1 MKGIK
6 MATVG
11 RFLVS
16 VFFLCVALAFIS
28 PASFSAE
35 GKLLVFGRFQDD
47 PVRAIRDR
55 QEFVDYIAKKLQPMG
70 ITGGKILVVDKLHL
84 LAQDIKEGKVDLF
97 HDSVVPTMV
106 LARRAGAVPI
116 LRQWKYGEAEY
127 DSVILVRKSSGIDT
141 LNDLKG
147 KVLAFDEPHST
158 SAHVVPRMFL
168 IEKKLKLVQMN
179 STGGA
184 VPNAVGYVYGAD
196 GSSPNLLISERVDAA
211 VTSSREFQELR
222 PEIRETLKVI
232 GKTIAVPRQLI
243 AVRKN
248 IDSTLLKALKEVLVN
263 MDKDSEGQQV
273 LRRQQRT
280 TKIDEIPPASMEQLK
295 AIERFVFSSLAEQV
309 DSW

>member
-1 MKGIK
+1 MKMKGAK
-6 MATVG
+6 MAT
-11 RFLVS
+11 RSLVF
-16 VFFLCVALAFIS
+16 VFFLYVPLVFIS

-35 GKLLVFGRFQDD
+35 GKLLVFGRSQDD

-55 QEFVDYIAKKLQPMG
+55 QEFVDYIAKKLQPVG

-84 LAQDIKEGKVDLF
+84 LARDIREGKVDLF

-106 LARRAGAVPI
+106 VARRSGAVPI

-127 DSVILVRKSSGIDT
+127 DSVILVRKSSGIDALT
-141 LNDLKG
+141 DLKG

-184 VPNAVGYVYGAD
+184 VANAIGYVHGAD
-196 GSSPNLLISERVDAA
+196 GSAPNLLITGRVDAA
-211 VTSSREFQELR
+211 VTSSRELQELR
-222 PEIRETLKVI
+222 PEVRETLKVI
-232 GKTIAVPRQLI
+232 GKTVSVPRQLI
-243 AVRKN
+243 AVRKD
-248 IDSTLLKALKEVLVN
+248 IDSNLLKALREVLVT
-263 MDKDSEGQQV
+263 MDKDPEGQQV

-280 TKIDEIPPASMEQLK
+280 TKIDEIPPASMEQLRG
-295 AIERFVFSSLAEQV
+295 IERFVFSSLAEQV

>member
-1 MKGIK
+1 
-6 MATVG
+6 MANVG
-11 RFLVS
+11 RFLVFVGFLLLVL
-16 VFFLCVALAFIS
+16 VFVA

-35 GKLLVFGRFQDD
+35 GKLLVFGRSQDD

-55 QEFVDYIAKKLQPMG
+55 QEFVDYIAKKLQPVG

-84 LAQDIKEGKVDLF
+84 LARDIREGKVDLF

-106 LARRAGAVPI
+106 VARQSGAVPI

-127 DSVILVRKSSGIDT
+127 DSVILVRKNSGIDS

-168 IEKKLKLVQMN
+168 MEKKLKLVQVK

-184 VPNAVGYVYGAD
+184 VPNAIGYVHGAD
-196 GSSPNLLISERVDAA
+196 GSAPNLLITGRVDAA
-211 VTSSREFQELR
+211 VTSSRELQELR
-222 PEIRETLKVI
+222 PDVRETLSVV
-232 GKTIAVPRQLI
+232 GKTVSVPRQLI
-243 AVRKN
+243 AVRKD
-248 IDSTLLKALKEVLVN
+248 IDSNLLKALKEVLLS
-263 MDKDSEGQQV
+263 MDKDPEGQQV

-280 TKIDEIPPASMEQLK
+280 TKIDEIAPASLEQLR

>member
-1 MKGIK
+1 
-6 MATVG
+6 
-11 RFLVS
+11 
-16 VFFLCVALAFIS
+16 
-28 PASFSAE
+28 
-35 GKLLVFGRFQDD
+35 
-47 PVRAIRDR
+47 
-55 QEFVDYIAKKLQPMG
+55 
-70 ITGGKILVVDKLHL
+70 
-84 LAQDIKEGKVDLF
+84 
-97 HDSVVPTMV
+97 
-106 LARRAGAVPI
+106 
-116 LRQWKYGEAEY
+116 
-127 DSVILVRKSSGIDT
+127 
-141 LNDLKG
+141 
-147 KVLAFDEPHST
+147 
-158 SAHVVPRMFL
+158 MFL

-211 VTSSREFQELR
+211 VTSSRELQELR

-263 MDKDSEGQQV
+263 MDKDPEGQQV